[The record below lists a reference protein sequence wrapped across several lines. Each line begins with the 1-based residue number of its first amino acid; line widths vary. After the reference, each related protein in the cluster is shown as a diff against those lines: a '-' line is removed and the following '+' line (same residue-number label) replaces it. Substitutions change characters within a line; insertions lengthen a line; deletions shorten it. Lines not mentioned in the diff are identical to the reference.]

1 MFDLVLS
8 VVVIVRNQE
17 RRVAERIEALAEA
30 IRDLAPEH
38 EIVVMDNASS
48 DATVTVL
55 EALSHR
61 LANLQVYCL
70 SNLVS
75 RDGAAAAGLEQSIGD
90 LVVVVESLD
99 WDFSAIAKMVDRA
112 FENYDSVFATSE
124 RPGAATAGSLRYR
137 VLSGLFVRLYRR
149 LTGIDLRAEVPRFR
163 LFNRRVASF
172 VMQHGAPDLVYQVVP
187 RMAGFRHSY
196 VECATP
202 ALVDHDAPGLLGG
215 IERAIA
221 LTVATSVLPIRII
234 SLTCLSAAVLSVVYS
249 LYVVVI
255 YLTKEAVAPGWTTI
269 SLQLSVIFFL
279 LSMSLGVLSE
289 YIVYITNL
297 TAKPPRYHIARE
309 FRSDVISRK
318 KRLNVLLD
326 EVAEARGDVQ
336 DAPAAE

>member
-17 RRVAERIEALAEA
+17 RRVAERIEALAET

-38 EIVVMDNASS
+38 EIVVVDNASS
-48 DATVTVL
+48 DATVSVL

-99 WDFSAIAKMVDRA
+99 WDFSAIPKMVDRA
-112 FENYDSVFATSE
+112 FENYDIVFATSE
-124 RPGAATAGSLRYR
+124 RPGAATGSMRYR
-137 VLSGLFVRLYRR
+137 ILSNLFVRLYRR

-172 VMQHGAPDLVYQVVP
+172 IMQHGAPDLVYQVVP
-187 RMAGFRHSY
+187 RMAGFRRSY

-202 ALVDHDAPGLLGG
+202 ALVDHDAPGLLSG

-255 YLTKEAVAPGWTTI
+255 YLTKEDVAPGWTTI

-326 EVAEARGDVQ
+326 EVAGIRGDVR

>member
-17 RRVAERIEALAEA
+17 RRVAERIEALAET

-38 EIVVMDNASS
+38 EIVVVDNASS
-48 DATVTVL
+48 DATVSVL

-99 WDFSAIAKMVDRA
+99 WDFSAIPKMVDRA
-112 FENYDSVFATSE
+112 FENYDIVFATSE
-124 RPGAATAGSLRYR
+124 RPGAATGSMRYR
-137 VLSGLFVRLYRR
+137 ILSNLFVRLYRR

-172 VMQHGAPDLVYQVVP
+172 IMQHGAPDLVYQVVP
-187 RMAGFRHSY
+187 RMAGFRRSY

-255 YLTKEAVAPGWTTI
+255 YLTKEDVAPGWTTI

-326 EVAEARGDVQ
+326 EVAGIRGDVR

>member
-1 MFDLVLS
+1 MPMFDLVLS

-17 RRVAERIEALAEA
+17 RRVAERIEALAET

-38 EIVVMDNASS
+38 EIVVVDNASS

-55 EALSHR
+55 EVLSHR

-99 WDFSAIAKMVDRA
+99 WDFSAIPKMIDRA
-112 FENYDSVFATSE
+112 FENYDIVFATSE
-124 RPGAATAGSLRYR
+124 PPGAATGSMRYR
-137 VLSGLFVRLYRR
+137 ILSNLFVRLYRR

-187 RMAGFRHSY
+187 RMAGFRRSY

-202 ALVDHDAPGLLGG
+202 ALEIDAPGLLGG

-234 SLTCLSAAVLSVVYS
+234 SLTCLSAAMLSVVYS

-255 YLTKEAVAPGWTTI
+255 YLTKEDVAPGWTTI

-326 EVAEARGDVQ
+326 EVAAARGEFQ

>member
-17 RRVAERIEALAEA
+17 RRVAERIETLAEA

-38 EIVVMDNASS
+38 EIVVVDNASS
-48 DATVTVL
+48 EATVTVL
-55 EALSHR
+55 EGLSHR

-99 WDFSAIAKMVDRA
+99 WDFSAIPKMVDRA
-112 FENYDSVFATSE
+112 FENYDIVFA
-124 RPGAATAGSLRYR
+124 AAEPASASTAGSLRYR

-187 RMAGFRHSY
+187 RMAGFRRSY
-196 VECATP
+196 VACATP
-202 ALVDHDAPGLLGG
+202 APDHDAPGLLGG
-215 IERAIA
+215 IDRAIA

-234 SLTCLSAAVLSVVYS
+234 SLTCLSAAMLSVVYS

-255 YLTKEAVAPGWTTI
+255 YLTKEDVAPGWTTI

-309 FRSDVISRK
+309 FRSDVISR
-318 KRLNVLLD
+318 
-326 EVAEARGDVQ
+326 GDVWKFVSGG
-336 DAPAAE
+336 